1 MGHLT
6 AGLEPLR
13 GCTALQ
19 VLNLNNNLLNGGL
32 GPLRGYTA
40 LRKLDL
46 SFNQMGHLTDG
57 LEPLRGCKALCEL
70 SLENDQLVPSVED
83 MAHYQEQ
90 CGWAEQEDGE
100 SDSSE
105 IPLLFQ
111 RDFGDF
117 CTTYKTE
124 IDRCRFQTILPRAQ
138 H

>member
-1 MGHLT
+1 MLHLGSGHPWLLQTNQLT
-6 AGLEPLR
+6 GELEHFETNQLTGELEPLR

-40 LRKLDL
+40 LRNRT
-46 SFNQMGHLTDG
+46 SFNQMGHLTAG

-83 MAHYQEQ
+83 MAHFQEQ

-100 SDSSE
+100 SD
-105 IPLLFQ
+105 
-111 RDFGDF
+111 
-117 CTTYKTE
+117 
-124 IDRCRFQTILPRAQ
+124 
-138 H
+138 